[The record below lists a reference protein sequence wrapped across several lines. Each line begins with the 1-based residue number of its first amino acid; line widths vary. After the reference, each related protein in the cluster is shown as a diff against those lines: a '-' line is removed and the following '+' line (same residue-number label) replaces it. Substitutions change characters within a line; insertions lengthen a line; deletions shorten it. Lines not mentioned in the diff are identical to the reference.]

1 MRKMSDKSQLH
12 LAELMSSKLC
22 HDLVNSVGSLSN
34 GIELLSE
41 MKGAVDKEAMNLIA
55 RSANLT
61 LVRLKFFRL
70 AFGLNT
76 TKTNTNWDQFCHT
89 IESYGLEYST
99 TITWQTNKHAGNL
112 SDGEAKLLLNL
123 FHVAITCLNRGG
135 KMSIE
140 ISPKGLADKLKII
153 VGGKIC
159 NIKKPVYLAATEEQK
174 LDDISPGEVTAYLAS
189 LHAKRLNRAIQ
200 INDKEN
206 NQITFEII
214 SL

>member
-1 MRKMSDKSQLH
+1 MSDKTQLH
-12 LAELMSSKLC
+12 LAELMGSKIC

-41 MKGAVDKEAMNLIA
+41 MKGAVDKESLDLIA

-76 TKTNTNWDQFCHT
+76 NKTNTNWDQFYNT
-89 IESYGLEYST
+89 IESYGLEYGTNISWQSNKST
-99 TITWQTNKHAGNL
+99 GNL

-123 FHVAITCLNRGG
+123 FHIAITCLNRGG

-140 ISPKGLADKLKII
+140 ISPNGLAEKLKII

-159 NIKKPVYLAATEEQK
+159 NINKPVYLAATEEK
-174 LDDISPGEVTAYLAS
+174 KPEDISPREVTAYLAR
-189 LHAKRLNRAIQ
+189 LHAKSLNKAIQ
-200 INDKEN
+200 IKDNKN

>member
-1 MRKMSDKSQLH
+1 MSDKTQLH
-12 LAELMSSKLC
+12 LAELMGSKLC

-34 GIELLSE
+34 GIELLRE
-41 MKGAVDKEAMNLIA
+41 MKGTVDKEVLYLIT

-70 AFGLNT
+70 AFGLLATN
-76 TKTNTNWDQFCHT
+76 TNTNWDQCYHT

-99 TITWQTNKHAGNL
+99 TLSWQSHKYSGNL
-112 SDGEAKLLLNL
+112 SDVEAKLLLNL
-123 FHVAITCLNRGG
+123 FHIAITCLHRGG

-140 ISPKGLADKLKII
+140 ISPKGLAEKLKII

-159 NIKKPVYLAATEEQK
+159 NIKKPIYLAATKEQK
-174 LDDISPGEVTAYLAS
+174 LEDISPREVTAYLAR
-189 LHAKRLNRAIQ
+189 LHAKGLNRGIQ
-200 INDKEN
+200 INDDEN

>member
-1 MRKMSDKSQLH
+1 MSDKTQLH
-12 LAELMSSKLC
+12 LAELMGSKIC

-41 MKGAVDKEAMNLIA
+41 MKGAVDKESLDLIA

-76 TKTNTNWDQFCHT
+76 NKTTTNWDQFYNT
-89 IESYGLEYST
+89 IESYGLEYGTNISWQSNKST
-99 TITWQTNKHAGNL
+99 GNL

-123 FHVAITCLNRGG
+123 FHIAITCLNGG
-135 KMSIE
+135 GEMSIE
-140 ISPKGLADKLKII
+140 ISPDGLAERLKII

-159 NIKKPVYLAATEEQK
+159 NINKPVYLAATEEK
-174 LDDISPGEVTAYLAS
+174 KPEDISPREVTAYLAR
-189 LHAKRLNRAIQ
+189 LHAKSLNKAIQ
-200 INDKEN
+200 IKDNKN

>member
-1 MRKMSDKSQLH
+1 MSDKTQLH
-12 LAELMSSKLC
+12 LAELMGSKIC

-41 MKGAVDKEAMNLIA
+41 MKGAVDKESLDLIA

-76 TKTNTNWDQFCHT
+76 NKTNTNWDQFYNT
-89 IESYGLEYST
+89 IESYGLEYGTNIS
-99 TITWQTNKHAGNL
+99 WQSNKNTGNL

-123 FHVAITCLNRGG
+123 FHIAITCLNGGG

-140 ISPKGLADKLKII
+140 ISPDGLAERLKII

-159 NIKKPVYLAATEEQK
+159 NINKPVYLAATEEK
-174 LDDISPGEVTAYLAS
+174 KPEDISPREVTAYLAR
-189 LHAKRLNRAIQ
+189 LHAKSLNKAIQ
-200 INDKEN
+200 IKDNKN

>member
-1 MRKMSDKSQLH
+1 MSNKSQLH
-12 LAELMSSKLC
+12 LAELMASKLC
-22 HDLVNSVGSLSN
+22 HDLVNSIGSLSN

-41 MKGAVDKEAMNLIA
+41 MKDSTDKESLDLIA

-76 TKTNTNWDQFCHT
+76 NKTNTNWDQFYHT
-89 IESYGLEYST
+89 IESYGLEYGT
-99 TITWQTNKHAGNL
+99 NIFWQSNKYTGNL

-123 FHVAITCLNRGG
+123 FHIAITCLNRGG

-140 ISPKGLADKLKII
+140 ISPNGLAEKLKII

-159 NIKKPVYLAATEEQK
+159 NINKPVYLAATEEK
-174 LDDISPGEVTAYLAS
+174 KPEDISPREVTAYLAR
-189 LHAKRLNRAIQ
+189 LHAKSLNKAIQ
-200 INDKEN
+200 IKDNKN

-214 SL
+214 SV

>member
-1 MRKMSDKSQLH
+1 MSDKTQLH
-12 LAELMSSKLC
+12 LAELMGSKIC

-41 MKGAVDKEAMNLIA
+41 MKGAVDKEALDLIA

-76 TKTNTNWDQFCHT
+76 NKINNNWDQYCHT
-89 IESYGLEYST
+89 IESYGLEYGTNIS
-99 TITWQTNKHAGNL
+99 WQSNKYTGNL

-123 FHVAITCLNRGG
+123 FHIAITCLIRGG

-140 ISPKGLADKLKII
+140 ISPNGLTDKLKII

-159 NIKKPVYLAATEEQK
+159 NIKKPVYLAATEEKK
-174 LDDISPGEVTAYLAS
+174 LEDISPSEVTAYLAR
-189 LHAKRLNRAIQ
+189 LHAKSLNKAIQ
-200 INDKEN
+200 IKDNKN

>member
-1 MRKMSDKSQLH
+1 MSDKTQLH
-12 LAELMSSKLC
+12 LAELMGSKIC

-41 MKGAVDKEAMNLIA
+41 MKGAVDTEALDLIT

-61 LVRLKFFRL
+61 LARLKFFRL

-76 TKTNTNWDQFCHT
+76 NKTNTNWDQFYHI
-89 IESYGLEYST
+89 IESYGLEYGTNIS
-99 TITWQTNKHAGNL
+99 WQSNKYTANL

-123 FHVAITCLNRGG
+123 FHIAITCLNRGG

-140 ISPKGLADKLKII
+140 ISPNGLAEKLKII

-159 NIKKPVYLAATEEQK
+159 NINKPVYLAATEEK
-174 LDDISPGEVTAYLAS
+174 KPEDISPREVTAYLAR
-189 LHAKRLNRAIQ
+189 LHAKSLNKAIQ
-200 INDKEN
+200 IKDNKN

>member
-1 MRKMSDKSQLH
+1 MSNKSQLH
-12 LAELMSSKLC
+12 LAELMASKLC
-22 HDLVNSVGSLSN
+22 HDLVNSIGSLSN

-41 MKGAVDKEAMNLIA
+41 MKDSTDKESLDLIA

-76 TKTNTNWDQFCHT
+76 TKTNTNWDQFFHT

-99 TITWQTNKHAGNL
+99 TISWQNNNNTLHS
-112 SDGEAKLLLNL
+112 SDEEAKLLLNL

-140 ISPKGLADKLKII
+140 IGPKGLADTLKII

-174 LDDISPGEVTAYLAS
+174 LDDISPGEVTAYLAR

-200 INDKEN
+200 INADEN
-206 NQITFEII
+206 NKITFATT

>member
-1 MRKMSDKSQLH
+1 
-12 LAELMSSKLC
+12 
-22 HDLVNSVGSLSN
+22 
-34 GIELLSE
+34 
-41 MKGAVDKEAMNLIA
+41 MKGAVDKEALDLIT

-61 LVRLKFFRL
+61 LARLNFFRL

-76 TKTNTNWDQFCHT
+76 NKTNTNWDQFYHT
-89 IESYGLEYST
+89 IESYGLEYGTNIS
-99 TITWQTNKHAGNL
+99 WQINKYTGNL

-123 FHVAITCLNRGG
+123 FHIAITCLNRGG

-140 ISPKGLADKLKII
+140 ISPNGLAEKLKII

-159 NIKKPVYLAATEEQK
+159 NINKPVYLAATEEK
-174 LDDISPGEVTAYLAS
+174 KPEDISPREVTAYLAR
-189 LHAKRLNRAIQ
+189 LHAKSLNKAIQ
-200 INDKEN
+200 IKDNKN

>member
-1 MRKMSDKSQLH
+1 MSDKTQLH
-12 LAELMSSKLC
+12 LAELMGSKIC

-41 MKGAVDKEAMNLIA
+41 MKGAVDKESLDLIA

-76 TKTNTNWDQFCHT
+76 NKTTTNWDQFYNT
-89 IESYGLEYST
+89 IESYGLEYGTNISWQSNKST
-99 TITWQTNKHAGNL
+99 GNL

-123 FHVAITCLNRGG
+123 FHIAITCLNGG
-135 KMSIE
+135 GEMSIE
-140 ISPKGLADKLKII
+140 ISPDGLAERLKII

-159 NIKKPVYLAATEEQK
+159 NINKPVYLAATEEK
-174 LDDISPGEVTAYLAS
+174 KPEEISPREVTAYLAR
-189 LHAKRLNRAIQ
+189 LHAKSLNKAIQ
-200 INDKEN
+200 IKDNKN

>member
-1 MRKMSDKSQLH
+1 MSDKTQLH
-12 LAELMSSKLC
+12 LAELMGSKIC

-41 MKGAVDKEAMNLIA
+41 MKGAVDKEALDLIA

-76 TKTNTNWDQFCHT
+76 NKTNTNWDQFYNT
-89 IESYGLEYST
+89 IESYGLEYGTNIS
-99 TITWQTNKHAGNL
+99 WQSNKYTGNL

-123 FHVAITCLNRGG
+123 FHIAITCLNRGG

-140 ISPKGLADKLKII
+140 ISPNGLAERLKII

-159 NIKKPVYLAATEEQK
+159 NINKPVYLAATEEK
-174 LDDISPGEVTAYLAS
+174 KPEDISPREVTAYLAR
-189 LHAKRLNRAIQ
+189 LHAK
-200 INDKEN
+200 
-206 NQITFEII
+206 
-214 SL
+214 S

>member
-1 MRKMSDKSQLH
+1 MSDKTQLH
-12 LAELMSSKLC
+12 LAELMGSKIC

-41 MKGAVDKEAMNLIA
+41 MKGAVDKEALDLIA

-76 TKTNTNWDQFCHT
+76 NKTTTNWDQFYNT
-89 IESYGLEYST
+89 IESYGLEYGTNISWQSNKST
-99 TITWQTNKHAGNL
+99 GNL

-123 FHVAITCLNRGG
+123 FHIAITCLNGG
-135 KMSIE
+135 GEMSIE
-140 ISPKGLADKLKII
+140 ISPDGLAERLKII

-159 NIKKPVYLAATEEQK
+159 NINKPVYLAATEEK
-174 LDDISPGEVTAYLAS
+174 KPEEISPREVTAYLAR
-189 LHAKRLNRAIQ
+189 LHAKSLNKAIQ
-200 INDKEN
+200 IKDNKN